1 MQEVT
6 ASTMRAPILV
16 APAAFGGTLRAP
28 QVAAALA
35 RGVEA
40 GGWPIDPCPVADG
53 GRGLLEVLLPALGG
67 ETAAVS
73 VDDREIGIGLIE
85 DGGTALVELHAALD
99 ASAGGPDAS
108 SAAVGEL
115 LLAADATGAEVVI
128 AGVGDLV
135 TGDGG
140 AGAVETIAAG
150 GGLRARLVLLCD
162 VRTPVE
168 RVAEA
173 LAGAGELQRSAA
185 DALGAQLDALAGRL
199 PRDPRGVAYGG
210 AGGGLA
216 GALWAACDAR
226 LEGGAQFVLEQ
237 LEFDARMRAARA
249 VIVGEGRL
257 DLGTLAGKAP
267 GEIATRA
274 RQSGVPCFAAVGSRT
289 LDAFGARIL
298 DLQAVIEASD
308 EDALEAAGR
317 RLATLV

>member
-6 ASTMRAPILV
+6 ASTTRAPILV

-35 RGVEA
+35 RGLEA
-40 GGWPIDPCPVADG
+40 GGWPVDPCPVADG
-53 GRGLLEVLLPALGG
+53 GAGLLEVLLPALGG
-67 ETAAVS
+67 ETSAVE
-73 VDDREIGIGLIE
+73 VGERAIGIGLIE
-85 DGGTALVELHAALD
+85 DGGTALVELHTVLGRDGAT
-99 ASAGGPDAS
+99 SAPA
-108 SAAVGEL
+108 GEL
-115 LLAADATGAEVVI
+115 LLAADATGAGVVI
-128 AGVGDLV
+128 AGAGDLV
-135 TGDGG
+135 AGDGG
-140 AGAVETIAAG
+140 AGAVEAIAAG
-150 GGLRARLVLLCD
+150 GGLRARLVVLCD
-162 VRTPVE
+162 VRTATE

-173 LAGAGELQRSAA
+173 LAGAGELERSAA
-185 DALGAQLDALAGRL
+185 EQLGARLDELAGRL

-226 LEGGAQFVLEQ
+226 LESGAAFVLGQ
-237 LEFDARMRAARA
+237 LEFDARMLAARA
-249 VIVGEGRL
+249 VIIGEGRL

-274 RQSGVPCFAAVGSRT
+274 RQAGVPCFGAVGSRT

-298 DLQAVIEASD
+298 DLQAVLEAGD
-308 EDALEAAGR
+308 EEALEAAGR

>member
-1 MQEVT
+1 MT
-6 ASTMRAPILV
+6 ASSVRAPILV

-35 RGVEA
+35 RGLEA
-40 GGWPIDPCPVADG
+40 GGWPVDPCPVADG
-53 GRGLLEVLLPALGG
+53 GGGLLEVLLPTLGG

-73 VDDREIGIGLIE
+73 VGERSIGIGLVE
-85 DGGTALVELHAALD
+85 DGGTALVELRD
-99 ASAGGPDAS
+99 AFAVREPS
-108 SAAVGEL
+108 SAMAGEL
-115 LLAADATGAEVVI
+115 LLAADATGAQVLI

-135 TGDGG
+135 AADGG
-140 AGAVETIAAG
+140 AGAVEAIAAG

-162 VRTPVE
+162 VRTSVE

-173 LAGAGELQRSAA
+173 LVGTGALERDAA
-185 DALGAQLDALAGRL
+185 EQLGTCLDALVGRL

-226 LEGGAQFVLEQ
+226 LEAGAPFVLGQ
-237 LEFDARMRAARA
+237 LDFDARMRAARA

-267 GEIATRA
+267 GEVATRA
-274 RQSGVPCFAAVGSRT
+274 RQAGVPCFAAVGSRT

-298 DLQAVIEASD
+298 DLQEVLEAGD

-317 RLATLV
+317 RLATVV

>member
-6 ASTMRAPILV
+6 ASIARAPILV

-28 QVAAALA
+28 EVAAALA
-35 RGVEA
+35 RGLEA
-40 GGWPIDPCPVADG
+40 GGWPVDPCPVADG
-53 GRGLLEVLLPALGG
+53 GTGLLEVLLPALGG
-67 ETAAVS
+67 ETAAVD
-73 VDDREIGIGLIE
+73 VGGRAIGIGLIE
-85 DGGTALVELHAALD
+85 DGGTALVELHAVL
-99 ASAGGPDAS
+99 GGDTES
-108 SAAVGEL
+108 SAAAGEL
-115 LLAADATGAEVVI
+115 LLTADATGAEVVI
-128 AGVGDLV
+128 AGAGDLV
-135 TGDGG
+135 AGDGG
-140 AGAVETIAAG
+140 AGAVEAIAAG
-150 GGLRARLVLLCD
+150 GGLRARLVVLCD
-162 VRTPVE
+162 VRTSIE

-173 LAGAGELQRSAA
+173 LAGAGELQRVAA
-185 DALGAQLDALAGRL
+185 EQLGASLEALAGRL

-226 LEGGAQFVLEQ
+226 LEGGASFVLGQ
-237 LEFDARMRAARA
+237 LELDARMLAARA

-274 RQSGVPCFAAVGSRT
+274 RQAGVPCFAAVGSRT

-298 DLQAVIEASD
+298 DLQAVLEAGD
-308 EDALEAAGR
+308 AEALEAAGR

>member
-28 QVAAALA
+28 EVAAALA
-35 RGVEA
+35 RGLEA
-40 GGWPIDPCPVADG
+40 GGWAVDPCPVADG
-53 GRGLLEVLLPALGG
+53 GAGLLEVLLPALGG
-67 ETAAVS
+67 ETSAVD
-73 VDDREIGIGLIE
+73 VDGQTVGVGLVE
-85 DGGTALVELHAALD
+85 DGGTALVELHAAVGQD
-99 ASAGGPDAS
+99 GSSTSA
-108 SAAVGEL
+108 GEL

-128 AGVGDLV
+128 AGAGDLV
-135 TGDGG
+135 ALDGG
-140 AGAVETIAAG
+140 AGAVEAIAAG
-150 GGLRARLVLLCD
+150 GGLRARLVVLCD
-162 VRTPVE
+162 MRTATE

-173 LAGAGELQRSAA
+173 LAGAGKLERAAA
-185 DALGAQLDALAGRL
+185 DRLGARLEELAGRL
-199 PRDPRGVAYGG
+199 PRDPRGIAYGG

-226 LEGGAQFVLEQ
+226 LEGGASFVLSQ
-237 LEFDARMRAARA
+237 LDFDARMLAARA

-274 RQSGVPCFAAVGSRT
+274 RQAGVPCFAAVGSRT

-298 DLQAVIEASD
+298 DLQAVLEAGD
-308 EDALEAAGR
+308 AEALEAAGR
-317 RLATLV
+317 QLATLV

>member
-1 MQEVT
+1 MREVT
-6 ASTMRAPILV
+6 ASTTRAPILV
-16 APAAFGGTLRAP
+16 APAAFGGTLRAS

-35 RGVEA
+35 RGLEA
-40 GGWPIDPCPVADG
+40 GGWPVDPCPVADG
-53 GRGLLEVLLPALGG
+53 GSGLLDVLLPALGG
-67 ETAAVS
+67 ETAAVT
-73 VDDREIGIGLIE
+73 VGGRAVGIGLVE
-85 DGGTALVELHAALD
+85 DGGTALVELSTALE
-99 ASAGGPDAS
+99 SANGS
-108 SAAVGEL
+108 SAPVGEL
-115 LLAADATGAEVVI
+115 LLAADAIGAEVVI
-128 AGVGDLV
+128 AGAGDLIAR
-135 TGDGG
+135 DGG
-140 AGAVETIAAG
+140 AGAVEAIAGG

-173 LAGAGELQRSAA
+173 LAGAGELARE
-185 DALGAQLDALAGRL
+185 DAERLGAQLEALAARL

-226 LEGGAQFVLEQ
+226 LEGGAPFVLEQ
-237 LEFDARMRAARA
+237 LDFDARMRAARA

-274 RQSGVPCFAAVGSRT
+274 RQAGVPCFAAVGART

-298 DLQAVIEASD
+298 DLQTVLEAGD